1 MRESLARAVARDR
14 RPAPAPEAV
23 ARRYVN
29 QWVEPEALGSERVAA
44 FVLILKTRGCY
55 WADLKGCSMC
65 GYAKDTLG
73 RSATPAELS
82 EQLSR
87 ALERYHDEPYVKVY
101 PSGSFLDDREVDP
114 ALVRRRI
121 GMVFQRP
128 TVFPQSI
135 FENAA
140 FGLRLVHADEDEVD
154 RTVTDALK
162 RAGLWDEVHDDL
174 DRSALALSG
183 GQQQRLCIARAL
195 AVKPR
200 VLLLDEP
207 TSSLDPL
214 GTQRIEATV
223 RRLKEEI
230 AIVIV
235 THNVGQAARIS
246 DRVAFFHAGRVVEV
260 GTTPDILERPR
271 EALTEQFITGRAT

>member
-1 MRESLARAVARDR
+1 MIDRSLPSDAASSGSPGLLEVEHLVVSAGARKILDDVTLSLPDRTVSAVLGPSGCGKTTFIRCLNR
-14 RPAPAPEAV
+14 MVELSPA
-23 ARRYVN
+23 
-29 QWVEPEALGSERVAA
+29 LKLTGSVR
-44 FVLILKTRGCY
+44 L
-55 WADLKGCSMC
+55 
-65 GYAKDTLG
+65 LG
-73 RSATPAELS
+73 RNL
-82 EQLSR
+82 
-87 ALERYHDEPYVKVY
+87 Y
-101 PSGSFLDDREVDP
+101 DREVDP

-154 RTVTDALK
+154 RSVTDALK

-207 TSSLDPL
+207 TSNLDPL

-223 RRLKEEI
+223 RHLKEEI

-260 GTTPDILERPR
+260 GATPDILERPR
-271 EALTEQFITGRAT
+271 EALTEQFITGRFA